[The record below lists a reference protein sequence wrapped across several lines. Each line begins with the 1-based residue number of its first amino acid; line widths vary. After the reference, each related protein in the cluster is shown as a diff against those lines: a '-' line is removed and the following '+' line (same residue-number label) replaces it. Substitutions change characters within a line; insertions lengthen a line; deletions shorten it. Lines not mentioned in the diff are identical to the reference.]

1 MKFDFEI
8 SKCSFFVFCF
18 CCFDFCFGIVEQLWR
33 PYPNGEWDVLGI
45 VRSEKWA
52 HQCIHRHD
60 DTEVVRTQEFGDATA
75 FYVGIGRFMLGTWLR
90 NR

>member
-1 MKFDFEI
+1 M
-8 SKCSFFVFCF
+8 
-18 CCFDFCFGIVEQLWR
+18 
-33 PYPNGEWDVLGI
+33 LGI

-52 HQCIHRHD
+52 HQCIYRHD